1 MLVSAEDRRT
11 TNYAD
16 SFIGATLRAHPYIGY
31 ANLDLLANVVA
42 KRTHC
47 AGERKDSEGKIV
59 RVDRE
64 GVEEALDLLDQV
76 GQ

>member
-1 MLVSAEDRRT
+1 MLVSAEDWNSI
-11 TNYAD
+11 NYTD
-16 SFIGATLRAHPYIGY
+16 SFVGATLRAHPNIGY

-47 AGERKDSEGKIV
+47 GGEKKDSEGKIV